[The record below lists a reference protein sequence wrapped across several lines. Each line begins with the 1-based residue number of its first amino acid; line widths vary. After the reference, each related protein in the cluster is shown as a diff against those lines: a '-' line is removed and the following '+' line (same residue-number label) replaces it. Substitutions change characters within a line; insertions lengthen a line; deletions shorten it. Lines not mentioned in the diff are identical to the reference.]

1 MKYTSKIKSAQTI
14 QISDKKS
21 VKLLPGKGEM
31 SKDEAVAVAG
41 TPWGKRLIEAGFLT
55 FAEKIEVKE
64 KNVQHGMTI
73 KPGEKKGKKP
83 SPPQGGDEGNAGN
96 GDGNEADS
104 TGDEGDNAEGD
115 KSSADENTE
124 TEGGEQIP
132 DFDKNT
138 EGSNTGEE

>member
-1 MKYTSKIKSAQTI
+1 MSEGKKIFIEPA
-14 QISDKKS
+14 
-21 VKLLPGKGEM
+21 KGEM
-31 SKDEAVAVAG
+31 TDDEALAVAKS
-41 TPWGKRLIEAGFLT
+41 PWGKRLIEAGNLT
-55 FAEKIEVKE
+55 FEKKIEVKE
-64 KNVQHGMTI
+64 ENVQHGMTI
-73 KPGEKKGKKP
+73 KPGDVKKPGKGKGKKP

-104 TGDEGDNAEGD
+104 TGDEGD